1 MSRRVKISEQL
12 RELAR
17 AVDSIEE
24 YSASEEAWMTTHPD
38 TRRLIEKRGVNREQ
52 LNYSVPVALDL
63 KTRIN
68 AYNAEHGA
76 PGPGNVVAEVL
87 DSWLR
92 AQGYPPVSDADATA
106 TQKP

>member
-1 MSRRVKISEQL
+1 MTPKAKISERL

-17 AVDSIEE
+17 SIESMEE
-24 YSASEEAWMTTHPD
+24 YSDSDDAWLSAHPE
-38 TRRLIEKRGVNREQ
+38 TRQLIEKRGVSREQ
-52 LNYSVPVALDL
+52 LNYSVPAALDL

-92 AQGYPPVSDADATA
+92 AQGYPPILDAAATA
-106 TQKP
+106 PRKH